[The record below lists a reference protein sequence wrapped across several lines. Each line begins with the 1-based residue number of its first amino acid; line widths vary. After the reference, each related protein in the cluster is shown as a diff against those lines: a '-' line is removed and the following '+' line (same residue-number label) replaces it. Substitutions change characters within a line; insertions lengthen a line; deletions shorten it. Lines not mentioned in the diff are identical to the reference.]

1 MFVVGLTGG
10 IGSGKSAVS
19 ERFQRLGIEVV
30 DADIASREVV
40 KPGQGALR
48 AIAEHFGADVIQSD
62 GSLDRAR
69 LRSLVFAD
77 PDERIWLERLL
88 HPLINAWIARELE
101 NADSPYV
108 LLVSPLLVETGQI
121 RFAHRVLVVD
131 VPEAVQIE
139 RTMARD
145 SNDAAQV
152 KAIIAAQAS
161 RESRL
166 ARADDI
172 IRNDA
177 GLDSLDAAVAELH
190 QRYLELAAER

>member
-1 MFVVGLTGG
+1 M
-10 IGSGKSAVS
+10 
-19 ERFQRLGIEVV
+19 
-30 DADIASREVV
+30 
-40 KPGQGALR
+40 
-48 AIAEHFGADVIQSD
+48 
-62 GSLDRAR
+62 
-69 LRSLVFAD
+69 
-77 PDERIWLERLL
+77 
-88 HPLINAWIARELE
+88 
-101 NADSPYV
+101 
-108 LLVSPLLVETGQI
+108 
-121 RFAHRVLVVD
+121 VD

>member
-1 MFVVGLTGG
+1 
-10 IGSGKSAVS
+10 
-19 ERFQRLGIEVV
+19 
-30 DADIASREVV
+30 
-40 KPGQGALR
+40 
-48 AIAEHFGADVIQSD
+48 
-62 GSLDRAR
+62 
-69 LRSLVFAD
+69 
-77 PDERIWLERLL
+77 
-88 HPLINAWIARELE
+88 LINAWIARELE

-108 LLVSPLLVETGQI
+108 VLVSPLLVETGQI

-145 SNDAAQV
+145 ANDATQV

-166 ARADDI
+166 GRADDV

-177 GLDSLDAAVAELH
+177 GLDALDAAVAELH
-190 QRYLELAAER
+190 QRYLALAAER